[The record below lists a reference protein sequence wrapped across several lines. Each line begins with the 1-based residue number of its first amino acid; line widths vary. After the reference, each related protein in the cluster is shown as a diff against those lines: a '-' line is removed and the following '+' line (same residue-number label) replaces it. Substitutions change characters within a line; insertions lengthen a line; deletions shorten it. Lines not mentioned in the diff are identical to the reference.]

1 MRADLRRWRGVLI
14 GISIGTVYLNV
25 RVLPGFENADFAGAP
40 DSRAAMHIFHWLHR
54 SVIGRLG
61 RPSLELSG
69 PEAKARVYQ
78 ETRMLV
84 DYVGSSP
91 HRYTT
96 PSTRHITANQ
106 SLANART
113 FTERAGV
120 SLDGWYLRKETYLD
134 HGPGGPEYWIQF
146 EKLSVSDGLPAA
158 IDAFVDVKTGTVSSY
173 SLRDG
178 VVVPLEPGIPTD
190 QAAGVATPWVS
201 TRHPVAQLA
210 ELTGRCRPIY
220 PDRQTLLWSVEDM
233 GDATAPSSTLRD
245 TYLDTTTGGLVD
257 LMVKLEFGTPGLS
270 PLPGQEWGGLANEPA
285 PIRVQQF
292 REIDLPALKN
302 ATPPPTIF
310 EAAPSRKK

>member
-1 MRADLRRWRGVLI
+1 LPIWSVVLLVMSVGAAFLAVKGALDPSDADLAGA
-14 GISIGTVYLNV
+14 T
-25 RVLPGFENADFAGAP
+25 RVL
-40 DSRAAMHIFHWLHR
+40 HWNRR
-54 SVIGRLG
+54 SVINRRG
-61 RPSLELSG
+61 RPTVTLSG
-69 PEAKARVYQ
+69 PEAKAQVDR
-78 ETRMLV
+78 EAGIFV
-84 DYVGSSP
+84 DYFASSHP
-91 HRYTT
+91 RTGM
-96 PSTRHITANQ
+96 PKRQGVTAEQ
-106 SLANART
+106 ALASVRA
-113 FTERAGV
+113 FAERAGV
-120 SLDGWYLRKETYLD
+120 SLDGWYLRNETYLD

-173 SLRDG
+173 SLRSG
-178 VVVPLEPGIPTD
+178 AVVPLEPGIPTD

>member
-1 MRADLRRWRGVLI
+1 
-14 GISIGTVYLNV
+14 
-25 RVLPGFENADFAGAP
+25 
-40 DSRAAMHIFHWLHR
+40 
-54 SVIGRLG
+54 
-61 RPSLELSG
+61 
-69 PEAKARVYQ
+69 
-78 ETRMLV
+78 
-84 DYVGSSP
+84 
-91 HRYTT
+91 
-96 PSTRHITANQ
+96 
-106 SLANART
+106 
-113 FTERAGV
+113 
-120 SLDGWYLRKETYLD
+120 
-134 HGPGGPEYWIQF
+134 
-146 EKLSVSDGLPAA
+146 
-158 IDAFVDVKTGTVSSY
+158 
-173 SLRDG
+173 
-178 VVVPLEPGIPTD
+178 
-190 QAAGVATPWVS
+190 VS